1 MVQITPDYAER
12 VYAGVLGKVIGVYLG
27 RPFEGWSYERIQQRL
42 GDIEYYVHDKL
53 DVPLIVTDDDIAGTF
68 TFIRALEDHGTN
80 PDISPKDIGESW
92 LNYLIKGR
100 SVLWWGG
107 LGQSTEHRLPA
118 SRQRYRRTDEW
129 VNGNEW
135 AGGCGANWRANIH

>member
-42 GDIEYYVHDKL
+42 GDIEYYVPDKL
-53 DVPLIVTDDDIAGTF
+53 AVPLIVPADDIAGKF
-68 TFIRALEDHGTN
+68 TFIRSLEDHGTN

-107 LGQSTEHRLPA
+107 LGQSTEHL
-118 SRQRYRRTDEW
+118 SL
-129 VNGNEW
+129 
-135 AGGCGANWRANIH
+135 IHI